1 MEPRTEK
8 YAFRT
13 LRSTPGTS
21 LLYTAGLFKVRPL
34 TVPQA
39 TPGPTRG
46 FLAGLVDVVLSNQMY
61 HTVFLR

>member
-13 LRSTPGTS
+13 LRSTS

-46 FLAGLVDVVLSNQMY
+46 FLAGLIDVVLSSQMY